1 MSYNFRN
8 TKVLLVEDN
17 APMLHLLRGV
27 LQSFGIDTI
36 ITSVDGNDAFEKFC
50 KINPDL
56 VITDW
61 MMSPCDGIE
70 LGKKIRND
78 PRSPNRYVPIIL
90 MTGFSEK
97 QRVFSSRDAGITEFL
112 VKPFNSRD
120 LYKRIFQIIEKPRV
134 FVECNDFFGPDRR
147 RKRDEKGDKKR
158 RERDKVDKDYSETKA
173 VLFI

>member
-1 MSYNFRN
+1 MSYNFKN

-17 APMLHLLRGV
+17 TPMLNLLRGV
-27 LQSFGIDTI
+27 LQSFGIGTI
-36 ITSVDGNDAFEKFC
+36 ITSTDGFDAFEKFC
-50 KINPDL
+50 HINPDL

-70 LGKKIRND
+70 LGQKIRND

-97 QRVFSSRDAGITEFL
+97 QRVFNSRDAGITEFL

-120 LYKRIFQIIEKPRV
+120 LYKRMFQIIEKPRI
-134 FVECNDFFGPDRR
+134 FVESQSFFGPDRR
-147 RKRDEKGDKKR
+147 RQNNEEKSNQQR
-158 RERDKVDKDYSETKA
+158 REQDSDDIKKITDVD
-173 VLFI
+173 LI